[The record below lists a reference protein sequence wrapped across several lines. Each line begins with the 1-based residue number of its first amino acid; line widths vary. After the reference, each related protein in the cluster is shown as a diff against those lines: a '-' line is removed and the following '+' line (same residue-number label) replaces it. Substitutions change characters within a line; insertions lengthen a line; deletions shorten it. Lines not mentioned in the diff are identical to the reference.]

1 MAVMS
6 ETVGETKDLHA
17 LKGAFAAMARHYGQ
31 LDPRT
36 VEAGRQLAAMM
47 VAQEITA
54 RITVAPGGVCLLPD
68 VHRVTRG

>member
-1 MAVMS
+1 
-6 ETVGETKDLHA
+6 
-17 LKGAFAAMARHYGQ
+17 MARHYGQ

-36 VEAGRQLAAMM
+36 VEADRQLAAMM

-54 RITVAPGGVCLLPD
+54 RITGALGGVCLLPD